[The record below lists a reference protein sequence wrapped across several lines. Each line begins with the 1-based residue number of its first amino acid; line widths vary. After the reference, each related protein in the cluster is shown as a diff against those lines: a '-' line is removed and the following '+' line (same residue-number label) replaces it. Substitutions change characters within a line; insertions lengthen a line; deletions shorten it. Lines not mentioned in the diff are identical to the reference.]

1 MARSRAAG
9 HSMNIMD
16 GFLAATAEV
25 HRLTMATR
33 NISDFS
39 VLGHRVFNPWTA

>member
-1 MARSRAAG
+1 MNKTTWTG
-9 HSMNIMD
+9 HSMSIVD

-25 HRLTMATR
+25 HRLTMITR
-33 NISDFS
+33 NSSDFS